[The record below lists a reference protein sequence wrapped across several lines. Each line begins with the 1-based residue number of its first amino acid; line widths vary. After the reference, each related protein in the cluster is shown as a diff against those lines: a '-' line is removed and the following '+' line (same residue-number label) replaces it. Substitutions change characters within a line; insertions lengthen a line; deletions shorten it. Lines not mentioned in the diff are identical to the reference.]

1 MELERAR
8 AVSNQKQEFQRA
20 SFPITI
26 FLSMLISA
34 VIGFTASQI
43 AVNNS
48 VGNKTE
54 INTMM
59 NQVNEARKHSV
70 KVIETE
76 LPKII
81 SDLEKY
87 NKDLNFLV
95 ENVERLDGILTPIKN
110 AIGGLESAITVARG
124 VSNFVDLPIV
134 GNISTNVTNNISTKI
149 AIAQI
154 QLADID
160 SIVLDLKK
168 LTVIQQEMS
177 DSHQMLSLLFE
188 EYQEEKSIE
197 KLLQIE
203 KELNSNLIYQI
214 EDLRNTT
221 VEARKVFELS
231 SSVLI
236 TVDKTISL
244 YNSIQKMGKNT
255 LKAIQFWKENDGGS
269 EIEADIK
276 ESLEKDLGATLEKI
290 QKLPNELTQRSKSS
304 ITSISIV
311 QKEIQTIK
319 IAQMISSE

>member
-8 AVSNQKQEFQRA
+8 AVSNQKQEFQRS
-20 SFPITI
+20 SFIITI
-26 FLSMLISA
+26 VLSMVISG

-48 VGNKTE
+48 VGNTTE

-59 NQVNEARKHSV
+59 NQVNEARKHSL
-70 KVIETE
+70 KIIETE
-76 LPKII
+76 LPNII
-81 SDLEKY
+81 SDLDKY
-87 NKDLNFLV
+87 NQDLNFLV
-95 ENVERLDGILTPIKN
+95 NKVEWLNGILPPIKN
-110 AIGGLESAITVARG
+110 ALGGVESAITAVRG
-124 VSNFVDLPIV
+124 VGTFVDLPIV

-160 SIVLDLKK
+160 SIIFDLKK
-168 LTVIQQEMS
+168 LTVIQQEIS
-177 DSHQMLSLLFE
+177 DSHQKLSLLFK

-236 TVDKTISL
+236 TVNKTITL
-244 YNSIQKMGKNT
+244 YNSAQNMGKKT

-269 EIEADIK
+269 EAEADIK
-276 ESLEKDLGATLEKI
+276 ESLEKDLGATIEKI

-304 ITSISIV
+304 ITSINNV
-311 QKEIQTIK
+311 QKELQTIK
-319 IAQMISSE
+319 IAQIVSSE